1 MVAKVRA
8 SVASRA
14 SIAIV
19 FALLAT
25 ACGPSDAPVVV
36 RDLDDIVV
44 LTPAEVAAIR
54 ATIPVSGGQSVAN
67 DSTGDDSAGDDSASA
82 ESASADAANESSDT
96 TIPLNQDDRPAE
108 LKLFD
113 AYAKF
118 KGCIEDA
125 GETIRGNLQD
135 PNNPAYQDPAYAELV
150 QTCAARSK
158 IIDALRETAQAR
170 GDLSPDEVRTRNEAF
185 ERLSECLKKRGW
197 TIETRVDEKGLI
209 NPSRFES
216 PDGTLDQRDLDQC
229 LSDTGISDAVE
240 AGG

>member
-1 MVAKVRA
+1 MRRTA
-8 SVASRA
+8 
-14 SIAIV
+14 IAIV
-19 FALLAT
+19 LVVLST
-25 ACGPSDAPVVV
+25 ACSGSDDARVVV
-36 RDLDDIVV
+36 RDLDDISV
-44 LTPAEVAAIR
+44 LSPAEVAAIR
-54 ATIPVSGGQSVAN
+54 ATIPSNAGSSAAGTASETAASS
-67 DSTGDDSAGDDSASA
+67 DDPIDDSVDGG
-82 ESASADAANESSDT
+82 ESESSDT

>member
-1 MVAKVRA
+1 MARGMAMVTR
-8 SVASRA
+8 RA
-14 SIAIV
+14 SIAV
-19 FALLAT
+19 VLGLLAT
-25 ACGPSDAPVVV
+25 ACGSSEARVVV
-36 RDLDDIVV
+36 RELDDITV
-44 LTPAEVAAIR
+44 LSPAEVAAIR
-54 ATIPVSGGQSVAN
+54 ATIPAAGGPSAVDAA
-67 DSTGDDSAGDDSASA
+67 SDDSSGTEAASDGVDSASP
-82 ESASADAANESSDT
+82 DT

-113 AYAKF
+113 AYANF

-229 LSDTGISDAVE
+229 LSDTGISDAVDS
-240 AGG
+240 GG

>member
-1 MVAKVRA
+1 MRRVSLGVLLVVLSAA
-8 SVASRA
+8 CSR
-14 SIAIV
+14 
-19 FALLAT
+19 
-25 ACGPSDAPVVV
+25 SDDTRVVV
-36 RDLDDIVV
+36 RGLDDITV
-44 LTPAEVAAIR
+44 LSPAEVAAIR
-54 ATIPVSGGQSVAN
+54 ATIPANAGPSTASPAAEIADTNADTNDGG
-67 DSTGDDSAGDDSASA
+67 
-82 ESASADAANESSDT
+82 EDASSDT

-118 KGCIEDA
+118 KSCIEDA

-170 GDLSPDEVRTRNEAF
+170 GDLSPDEVQTRNEAF
-185 ERLSECLKKRGW
+185 ERLSDCLKKRGW

>member
-1 MVAKVRA
+1 MR
-8 SVASRA
+8 R
-14 SIAIV
+14 IAIAV
-19 FALLAT
+19 GLVVLSA
-25 ACGPSDAPVVV
+25 ACSGSDDARVVV
-36 RDLDDIVV
+36 RDLDDITV
-44 LTPAEVAAIR
+44 LSPAEVAAIR
-54 ATIPVSGGQSVAN
+54 ATIPSNAGPSAAGTASEIAAPSDDPSDDSVDSGGS
-67 DSTGDDSAGDDSASA
+67 
-82 ESASADAANESSDT
+82 ESSDT

>member
-1 MVAKVRA
+1 MAKAMATVTGRA
-8 SVASRA
+8 SVA
-14 SIAIV
+14 V
-19 FALLAT
+19 ALTLLVT
-25 ACGPSDAPVVV
+25 ACGSHDARVVV
-36 RDLDDIVV
+36 RDLDDITV

-54 ATIPVSGGQSVAN
+54 ATVPSTGEQSKASDASPV
-67 DSTGDDSAGDDSASA
+67 DSTGD
-82 ESASADAANESSDT
+82 ESASVVSPGDEGENEISDST
-96 TIPLNQDDRPAE
+96 VPLNQDDRPAE

-113 AYAKF
+113 AYANF

-135 PNNPAYQDPAYAELV
+135 PSNPAYQDPAYAELV

-158 IIDALRETAQAR
+158 IVDALRETAQAR

-216 PDGTLDQRDLDQC
+216 PDGTLDQRDLDRC
-229 LSDTGISDAVE
+229 LSDTGISDAIE

>member
-1 MVAKVRA
+1 MRIALFGSCLLIVGCSAAGSTDVQVR
-8 SVASRA
+8 
-14 SIAIV
+14 
-19 FALLAT
+19 L
-25 ACGPSDAPVVV
+25 
-36 RDLDDIVV
+36 LDDITVMSPADV
-44 LTPAEVAAIR
+44 LAMR
-54 ATIPVSGGQSVAN
+54 STIPEGLEVSSNQGPGTSGQ
-67 DSTGDDSAGDDSASA
+67 
-82 ESASADAANESSDT
+82 EIESSDAEDGSSDENDQSDST
-96 TIPLNQDDRPAE
+96 VPQNVDDRPAE
-108 LKLFD
+108 LKLFE
-113 AYAKF
+113 AYANF
-118 KGCIEDA
+118 KSCIEDA

-135 PNNPAYQDPAYAELV
+135 PTNPAFQDPAYAELI

-185 ERLSECLKKRGW
+185 KSLSECLKKRGW

-229 LSDTGISDAVE
+229 LSETGIADAAN

>member
-1 MVAKVRA
+1 MMRRA
-8 SVASRA
+8 SFAVLLV
-14 SIAIV
+14 V
-19 FALLAT
+19 FSS
-25 ACGPSDAPVVV
+25 ACSGAGEARVVV
-36 RDLDDIVV
+36 RDLDDISV
-44 LTPAEVAAIR
+44 LSPAEVAALR
-54 ATIPVSGGQSVAN
+54 ATIPAN
-67 DSTGDDSAGDDSASA
+67 AGSSSAEPASASA
-82 ESASADAANESSDT
+82 APDDSSIVSGEGIDSGESDGSDT

-113 AYAKF
+113 AYANF
-118 KGCIEDA
+118 KSCIEDA

-135 PNNPAYQDPAYAELV
+135 PSNPAYQDPAYAELV

-158 IIDALRETAQAR
+158 IVDALRETAQAR

-209 NPSRFES
+209 NPSRFEG

-229 LSDTGISDAVE
+229 LSETGISDAIE

>member
-1 MVAKVRA
+1 MRRSAWSFGLALSSLSFVVAC
-8 SVASRA
+8 SGS
-14 SIAIV
+14 
-19 FALLAT
+19 
-25 ACGPSDAPVVV
+25 SDTRVIV
-36 RDLDDIVV
+36 RDLDAISV
-44 LTPAEVAAIR
+44 LSPAEVAAIK
-54 ATIPVSGGQSVAN
+54 ATIPDHSPSSAN
-67 DSTGDDSAGDDSASA
+67 AGVTARPAADPSN
-82 ESASADAANESSDT
+82 ESAAGATTT

-113 AYAKF
+113 AYANF
-118 KGCIEDA
+118 KNCIEDS

-158 IIDALRETAQAR
+158 IVDALRETAQAR
-170 GDLSPDEVRTRNEAF
+170 GDLDPDEVRTRNEAF
-185 ERLSECLKKRGW
+185 TSLSECLKKRGW

-229 LSDTGISDAVE
+229 LSETGIDDAVD
-240 AGG
+240 GGG